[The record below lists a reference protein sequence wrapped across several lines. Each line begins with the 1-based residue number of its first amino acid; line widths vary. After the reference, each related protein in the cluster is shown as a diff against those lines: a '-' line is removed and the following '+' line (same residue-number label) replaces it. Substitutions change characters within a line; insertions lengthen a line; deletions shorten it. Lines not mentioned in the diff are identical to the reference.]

1 MRASPPLLSAKRLSS
16 VDLLKG
22 IGIFLVVMGHCPD
35 ELNLHRWIYAF
46 HMPLFAFIGGL
57 FLRPQPFRQFAVK
70 KMTRLL
76 VPFFAWSLFFWVLYD
91 LVIYFCEPRLLGAQL
106 KQIVYIAIGSGQNAV
121 KGYANV
127 ALWFLPFLFSASMIY
142 FIVAKLSERKWV
154 EYAGVVFIAALGLI
168 CGFWELRLPYKLNTA
183 FTLYPFLWA
192 GTKYFRIIQ
201 SVQLHTWGR
210 WAAMIICLCIYV
222 PCTLFNTRVDT
233 ASNVVGNFALFY
245 PAAFAAI
252 IFCAI
257 ICRMIDKIGFVNFI
271 GRNSLVILIFHMPI
285 IQLILYLAGTYMT
298 FAMLLLLPVAVV
310 ILCVP
315 VIYFINRFVPELI
328 GLERIQ
334 NKTSS
339 SAPECG

>member
-1 MRASPPLLSAKRLSS
+1 M
-16 VDLLKG
+16 
-22 IGIFLVVMGHCPD
+22 
-35 ELNLHRWIYAF
+35 
-46 HMPLFAFIGGL
+46 
-57 FLRPQPFRQFAVK
+57 
-70 KMTRLL
+70 
-76 VPFFAWSLFFWVLYD
+76 
-91 LVIYFCEPRLLGAQL
+91 VIYFCEPRLLGAQL

-142 FIVAKLSERKWV
+142 FIMAKLSERKWV
-154 EYAGVVFIAALGLI
+154 EYAGVVFVAALGLI
-168 CGFWELRLPYKLNTA
+168 CGLLELRLPYKLNTA

-192 GTKYFRIIQ
+192 GTKYFRLIQ

-252 IFCAI
+252 IFFVI
-257 ICRMIDKIGFVNFI
+257 ICRMVDNIGFVNFM

-298 FAMLLLLPVAVV
+298 FAMLLLLPIAVV

-315 VIYFINRFVPELI
+315 VIYFINRFAPELI
-328 GLERIQ
+328 GQGKIQ
-334 NKTSS
+334 CQTPS